1 MIDWKATLVALA
13 NEIEE
18 RVDATGR
25 AAARLGARAGVTGD
39 PIVATVFRG
48 FGTADRIHVKGRV
61 LEDEGLAPV
70 SDATTRWQNLVAALK
85 RFESDEVPG
94 ARVRLSYAGRT
105 TEVETD
111 EEGYFEAWLAP
122 AAVLTEAPRW
132 RRVTAELVD
141 PPGRAGT
148 GFAIVPPE
156 SAGFG
161 VISDLD
167 DTVIR
172 TDATSIVRMARS
184 TLFGNARTR
193 LPFPGVAAFYAAL
206 QGGAGGI
213 AGNPIFY
220 VSSSPW
226 NLHDFLVEFLE
237 VQRIPLGPLLLRD
250 WGSSR
255 TSLLPLDHREH
266 KGAAIRR
273 VLETFPALP
282 FILIGD
288 SGQMDP
294 EIYRDV
300 MRAFP
305 GRILAAY
312 IRNVTPDPE
321 RSTAL
326 QALAAEVVT
335 DGGSLVIADDTLAAA
350 RHAAA
355 QGWITA
361 ESVERVA
368 SDKHAD
374 EPDDGGPVSP
384 TVRVQG

>member
-1 MIDWKATLVALA
+1 MSDWRATLAALA
-13 NEIEE
+13 HEIEKQLDSAE
-18 RVDATGR
+18 RAVR
-25 AAARLGARAGVTGD
+25 RLSSRAGAGQD
-39 PIVATVFRG
+39 PVMAVVFRG
-48 FGTADRIHVKGRV
+48 FGTAHRIHVKGRV
-61 LEDEGLAPV
+61 LEDEGFAPV
-70 SDATTRWQNLVAALK
+70 SEATTRWQNLLAALK

-111 EEGYFEAWLAP
+111 EEGYFDAWLTP
-122 AAVLTEAPRW
+122 AAVLAEAPRW
-132 RRVTAELVD
+132 RRVTAELVE
-141 PPGRAGT
+141 PAGRAGT
-148 GFAIVPPE
+148 GYAIVPPE

-172 TDATSIVRMARS
+172 TDATSIIRMARS

-206 QGGAGGI
+206 QQGPNGV

-255 TSLLPLDHREH
+255 TSLLPLGHHEH
-266 KGAAIRR
+266 KRAAIAR
-273 VLETFPALP
+273 VLETYPALP

-288 SGQMDP
+288 SGQQDP

-300 MRAFP
+300 LRDFP

-321 RSTAL
+321 RSAAL
-326 QALAAEVVT
+326 RALVAEVVAG
-335 DGGSLVIADDTLAAA
+335 GGSLVIADDTLAAA
-350 RHAAA
+350 RHAAG
-355 QGWITA
+355 QGWIGADTL
-361 ESVERVA
+361 ERVA
-368 SDKHAD
+368 ADKRAD
-374 EPDDGGPVSP
+374 EPEDGGPQAP
-384 TVRVQG
+384 TVHVEG

>member
-1 MIDWKATLVALA
+1 MTDWKATVAALVH
-13 NEIEE
+13 EVEE
-18 RVDATGR
+18 RLDSAGR
-25 AAARLGARAGVTGD
+25 SVSRIAARAGVERD
-39 PIVATVFRG
+39 PIMAVVFRG
-48 FGTADRIHVKGRV
+48 FGTSERIHVKGRV
-61 LEDEGLAPV
+61 LEDEGFAPI
-70 SDATTRWQNLVAALK
+70 SEATTRWQNLLAALK

-105 TEVETD
+105 TEVVTD
-111 EEGYFEAWLAP
+111 DEGYFEAWLSP

-132 RRVTAELVD
+132 RRVTADVVE
-141 PPGRAGT
+141 PEGRTGI
-148 GFAIVPPE
+148 GFAMVPPD

-193 LPFPGVAAFYAAL
+193 LPFPGVAAFYSAL
-206 QGGAGGI
+206 QGGPTGI
-213 AGNPIFY
+213 SGNPIFY

-237 VQRIPLGPLLLRD
+237 VQRIPVGPLLLRD

-255 TSLLPLDHREH
+255 TSLLPLGHREH
-266 KGAAIRR
+266 KRAAIAR

-288 SGQMDP
+288 SGQKDP
-294 EIYRDV
+294 EIYREV
-300 MRAFP
+300 MRDFP

-326 QALAAEVVT
+326 QALAAEVVA

-350 RHAAA
+350 RHAAER
-355 QGWITA
+355 GWIDP
-361 ESVERVA
+361 ESVEAVA
-368 SDKHAD
+368 ALKRAD
-374 EPDDGGPVSP
+374 EPDDGGPAAP
-384 TVRVQG
+384 TVHVEG

>member
-1 MIDWKATLVALA
+1 MSDWKATLAALA
-13 NEIEE
+13 DEIEKQ
-18 RVDATGR
+18 VDVAGR
-25 AAARLGARAGVTGD
+25 AAARLGERLGAGPD

-48 FGTADRIHVKGRV
+48 FGTAERIHVKGRV
-61 LEDEGLAPV
+61 LEDEGFAPV

-105 TEVETD
+105 MEVETD
-111 EEGYFEAWLAP
+111 EEGYFDAWLAP
-122 AAVLTEAPRW
+122 AAVLAEAPRW
-132 RRVTAELVD
+132 RRVTAELIE
-141 PPGRAGT
+141 PQGGAGT
-148 GFAIVPPE
+148 GFALVPPA

-206 QGGAGGI
+206 QGGAGG
-213 AGNPIFY
+213 ASGNPIFY

-226 NLHDFLVEFLE
+226 HLHDFLVEFLE

-255 TSLLPLDHREH
+255 TSLLPLGHREH
-266 KGAAIRR
+266 KRAAISR
-273 VLETFPALP
+273 VLETFPGLQ

-288 SGQMDP
+288 SGQKDP
-294 EIYRDV
+294 EIYREV
-300 MRAFP
+300 MRDFP

-312 IRNVTPDPE
+312 IRNVTPEPE
-321 RSTAL
+321 RSAAL
-326 QALAAEVVT
+326 QALAAEVVA

-355 QGWITA
+355 RGWITA
-361 ESVERVA
+361 ESVDRVA
-368 SDKHAD
+368 ADKRAD
-374 EPDDGGPVSP
+374 EPNDEGPAP
-384 TVRVQG
+384 TVHVEG

>member
-1 MIDWKATLVALA
+1 MSDWKATLAALA
-13 NEIEE
+13 SEIEE
-18 RVDATGR
+18 RLDAAGR
-25 AAARLGARAGVTGD
+25 VGARLGARLGGGRD
-39 PIVATVFRG
+39 PIAATVFRG
-48 FGTADRIHVKGRV
+48 FGTAERIHVKGRV
-61 LEDEGLAPV
+61 LEDEGFAPI
-70 SDATTRWQNLVAALK
+70 SDATTRWQNLLAALK

-105 TEVETD
+105 MEVETD

-122 AAVLTEAPRW
+122 AAVLAEAPRW
-132 RRVTAELVD
+132 RRITAELLA

-148 GFAIVPPE
+148 GFALVPPA

-206 QGGAGGI
+206 QGGAAGV

-255 TSLLPLDHREH
+255 TSLLPLGHREH
-266 KGAAIRR
+266 KRAAIARL
-273 VLETFPALP
+273 LETFPALP

-288 SGQMDP
+288 SGQKDP
-294 EIYRDV
+294 EIYREI
-300 MRAFP
+300 MREFP

-312 IRNVTPDPE
+312 IRNVTPQPE
-321 RSTAL
+321 RSAAL
-326 QALAAEVVT
+326 QALAAEVVA

-355 QGWITA
+355 KGWITA
-361 ESVERVA
+361 ESVARVA
-368 SDKHAD
+368 ADKRAD
-374 EPDDGGPVSP
+374 EPGDDGPAP
-384 TVRVQG
+384 TVHVEG

>member
-1 MIDWKATLVALA
+1 MTDWKATLAALVH
-13 NEIEE
+13 EVE
-18 RVDATGR
+18 
-25 AAARLGARAGVTGD
+25 ARLDSAGRSVSRIAARAGVERD
-39 PIVATVFRG
+39 PIMAVVFRG
-48 FGTADRIHVKGRV
+48 FGTSDRVHVKGRV
-61 LEDEGLAPV
+61 LEDEGFAPI
-70 SDATTRWQNLVAALK
+70 SDATTRWQNLLAALK

-105 TEVETD
+105 TEVVTD
-111 EEGYFEAWLAP
+111 DEGYFEAWLAP

-132 RRVTAELVD
+132 RRVTADVVE
-141 PPGRAGT
+141 PAGRTGI
-148 GFAIVPPE
+148 GFAMVPPD

-193 LPFPGVAAFYAAL
+193 LPFPGVAAFYSAL
-206 QGGAGGI
+206 QGGPTGI
-213 AGNPIFY
+213 SGNPIFY

-226 NLHDFLVEFLE
+226 NLHDFIVEFLE
-237 VQRIPLGPLLLRD
+237 VQRIPVGPLLLRD

-255 TSLLPLDHREH
+255 TSLFPLGHREH
-266 KGAAIRR
+266 KRAAIAR

-288 SGQMDP
+288 SGQQDP
-294 EIYRDV
+294 EIYREV
-300 MRAFP
+300 MRDFP

-326 QALAAEVVT
+326 QALAAEVVA

-350 RHAAA
+350 RHAAER
-355 QGWITA
+355 GWIDPA
-361 ESVERVA
+361 SVEAVA
-368 SDKHAD
+368 SLKRAD
-374 EPDDGGPVSP
+374 EPDDGGPAAP
-384 TVRVQG
+384 TVQVEG